1 MSQENQNIQE
11 EPHKRRVRYKGKY
24 PRNYKEKYKELNP
37 EKYQDTIEKVI
48 RKGSTPAGMHISI
61 MVREI
66 IDFLQIKPGQTGFD
80 ATLGY
85 GGHTKAMLECL
96 KGQGHMY
103 ATDVDPIESAKTGV

>member
-61 MVREI
+61 MVRRSSI
-66 IDFLQIKPGQTGFD
+66 FCRSNLGRPGLTQ
-80 ATLGY
+80 
-85 GGHTKAMLECL
+85 H
-96 KGQGHMY
+96 
-103 ATDVDPIESAKTGV
+103 